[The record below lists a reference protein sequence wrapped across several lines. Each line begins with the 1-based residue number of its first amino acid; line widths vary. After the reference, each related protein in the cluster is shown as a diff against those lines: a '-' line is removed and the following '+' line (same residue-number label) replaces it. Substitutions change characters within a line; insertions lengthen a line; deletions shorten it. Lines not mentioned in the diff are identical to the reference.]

1 MTIAQKTD
9 KVREYYKSGSTRS
22 YTFRYNALC
31 KLKASIEKNEE
42 LICASLYKDL
52 GKSRS
57 ESYMAEIGL
66 VLEEISYTLKH
77 LRGWM
82 KKHRVRTPLA
92 QFASRSYRLDEPYG
106 VVLIVSP
113 WNYPILLSL
122 SPLVGAIAAGNTAVV
137 KPSSYAPATSSVIKK
152 VISDAFSEEFVAV
165 VEGGRAENTELLQQR
180 FDYIFFTGSMAVGHV
195 VMEAASKFL
204 TPITLELGGKS
215 PVVVEKSA
223 NVKLAATRIAFG
235 KVLNSGQTCVAPDYL
250 LIDETLKDEF
260 ITEYKKAL
268 KRFMNEDE
276 FKYYPHIIN
285 EKHYERLKGLLSG
298 QKILIGGECKDETKH
313 IMPTLVEVDSLD
325 NKLMKEEIFGPIL
338 PLLTFKEY
346 EEIYPI
352 IDSFEKPLAFYLFTT
367 DKSVEKETF
376 DHCSFGGGCV
386 NDTIIHLAT
395 SYMPFGGVGGSGM
408 GGYHGKD
415 SYLTFTHSR
424 SIVNKANW
432 IDLPLRYHPYT
443 KSKEKMIR
451 KFIK

>member
-376 DHCSFGGGCV
+376 DRCSFGGGCV